1 MLVLLLIILMGT
13 FASVQIP
20 KESTPEI
27 NLGIV
32 TITTVYPGGTP
43 EDINSLITE
52 KIEKQ
57 IETLDGVS
65 KITATSADSI
75 SRLIIT
81 LDNKADPDR
90 LASKIEDE
98 VKKVNLPSDANDP
111 VITQIN
117 SKMIGKSMFSLLL
130 YAKDDRFDLDY
141 LKKKAQSLKSTL
153 EGQ

>member
-1 MLVLLLIILMGT
+1 MGS
-13 FASVQIP
+13 FSAIQIP

-27 NLGIV
+27 NLGMV
-32 TITTVYPGGTP
+32 TITTTYPGGTA
-43 EDINSLITE
+43 EDINNLITE

-75 SRLIIT
+75 SSLIVT
-81 LDNKADPDR
+81 LDNNVDAN
-90 LASKIEDE
+90 LLGSKIEDE
-98 VKKVNLPSDANDP
+98 VKKVSLPSDANDP
-111 VITQIN
+111 IITQIN

-130 YAKDDRFDLDY
+130 YAKDDRFDLEY
-141 LKKKAQSLKSTL
+141 LKRKAQSLKSTL

>member
-1 MLVLLLIILMGT
+1 MVMGS
-13 FASVQIP
+13 FSAIQIP

-27 NLGIV
+27 NLGMV
-32 TITTVYPGGTP
+32 TITTTYPGGTA
-43 EDINSLITE
+43 EDINNLITE

-75 SRLIIT
+75 SSLIVT
-81 LDNKADPDR
+81 LDNNVDANL

-98 VKKVNLPSDANDP
+98 VKKVSLPSDANDP
-111 VITQIN
+111 IITQIN

-130 YAKDDRFDLDY
+130 YAKDDRFDLEY
-141 LKKKAQSLKSTL
+141 LKRKAQSLKSTL

>member
-1 MLVLLLIILMGT
+1 MGG
-13 FASVQIP
+13 FATIQIP
-20 KESTPEI
+20 KESQPEI
-27 NLGIV
+27 NLGMV
-32 TITTVYPGGTP
+32 TIMTVYPGGTP

-90 LASKIEDE
+90 MASKLEDE
-98 VKKVNLPSDANDP
+98 IKKVSLPADANDP
-111 VITQIN
+111 TITQIN

-130 YAKDDRFDLDY
+130 YAKDDRFDLNY
-141 LKKKAQSLKSTL
+141 LKRAAQNLKTEL
-153 EGQ
+153 EGK